1 MKDILITWAKGL
13 WIGGTLTVP
22 GVSGGSMAMILGIY
36 DRLLWAVNSF
46 VKKGGEKKKA
56 FFFLLWTAIGGGIGF
71 VAFSAL
77 VKYLLQAAPLYV
89 CCFFVGAVVGGV
101 PLVLKKANIKS
112 PSFFDVI
119 MVLLGCAAVLLIA
132 LIPKELFA
140 INGIGGIGGIGL
152 KLLCGFIL
160 AFGLVLP
167 GISFSQM
174 MYVFGIYND
183 VVDRVSSFDIL
194 PLVPIGIGGV
204 IGILATSLAVE
215 KLMKKY
221 PRRVYAIIFG
231 FLLGSVP
238 LMFTET
244 LRGVGAVDLPI
255 FGYPALIILAALGF
269 AAVFFM
275 SKKEENRELS

>member
-1 MKDILITWAKGL
+1 MKNILITWAKGL

-36 DRLLWAVNSF
+36 DKLLWAVNSF

-56 FFFLLWTAIGGGIGF
+56 FFFLLWTALGGGIGF

-77 VKYLLQAAPLYV
+77 VKFLLQSAPLYV

-101 PLVLKKANIKS
+101 PLILKKANIET
-112 PSFFDVI
+112 PSFLDVVT
-119 MVLLGCAAVLLIA
+119 VLGGCILVLLIA
-132 LIPKELFA
+132 FIPKELFA
-140 INGIGGIGGIGL
+140 INGIGGLGGIGL
-152 KLLCGFIL
+152 KLLCGFVL

-183 VVDRVSSFDIL
+183 VVDRVSSLDIL
-194 PLVPIGIGGV
+194 PLVPIGIGGI

-215 KLMKKY
+215 TLMKKY
-221 PRRVYAIIFG
+221 PRRVYSAIFG

-238 LMFTET
+238 LMFAET
-244 LRGVGAVDLPI
+244 LRGTAVSDPPI
-255 FGYPALIILAALGF
+255 WAYPLFIVLAAAGF
-269 AAVFFM
+269 FAVYLM
-275 SKKEENRELS
+275 SKKETAD